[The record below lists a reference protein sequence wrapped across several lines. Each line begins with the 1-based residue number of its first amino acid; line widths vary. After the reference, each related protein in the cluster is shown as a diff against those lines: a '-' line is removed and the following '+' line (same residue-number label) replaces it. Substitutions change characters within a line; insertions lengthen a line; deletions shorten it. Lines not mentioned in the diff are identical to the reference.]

1 MIKNKIMLVLFVL
14 IANIPLFAE
23 NTTTFYH
30 QIQSISKE
38 SGKIKLIDGSEF
50 KIRDF
55 TWENVLENWE
65 EMDRITV
72 TSRMSGYY
80 YIITNVENNTLAH
93 TFLKQFPTKNDTILC
108 ITSCEQEEDNV
119 SKLYLNNGFVFAGPD
134 AATFERWGE
143 PNGNPYMT
151 KSWETDDIVWILHS
165 EEGDHYDIWNLSNH
179 KTAKNSRLVEQ
190 K

>member
-30 QIQSISKE
+30 QIQSMSKD
-38 SGKIKLIDGSEF
+38 SSKIELTDGSEF
-50 KIRDF
+50 KIHVLHRK
-55 TWENVLENWE
+55 VLENWNK
-65 EMDRITV
+65 MDRITV
-72 TSRMSGYY
+72 SSRLSGY
-80 YIITNVENNTLAH
+80 YIITNVENNTQAYTL
-93 TFLKQFPTKNDTILC
+93 LKQFPTKNDTILC

-143 PNGNPYMT
+143 PCSNPYMT
-151 KSWETDDIVWILHS
+151 KSWQTDDIVWVLHS
-165 EEGDHYDIWNLSNH
+165 EESDNYEIWNLSNY
-179 KTAKNSRLVEQ
+179 KMAKNSRLVEQ